1 MAFDVAQQKHYNN
14 KYYTLTFKYINI
26 DDFYFCATRILIFLF
41 LPFLILWKAFGPFVF
56 RNVCQNKTVRNLIE
70 EIVFLM
76 LMWGFK
82 DKINKWMNNGA
93 SRSRCTIIQLRE
105 HPIFFRLVW
114 HLILVVCVWLL
125 GLRLQ
130 VFFFFFL
137 REALVLSGIIS

>member
-1 MAFDVAQQKHYNN
+1 MTSDVAQQKHYNN
-14 KYYTLTFKYINI
+14 KYYILTFKYINI

-41 LPFLILWKAFGPFVF
+41 LLFLILWKAFGPFVF
-56 RNVCQNKTVRNLIE
+56 RNVCQNKTVWNLIE

-105 HPIFFRLVW
+105 HPIFFRLVLAFNFSGVC
-114 HLILVVCVWLL
+114 LII
-125 GLRLQ
+125 RIETSS
-130 VFFFFFL
+130 VFFFFKEKL
-137 REALVLSGIIS
+137 